1 MASALETILC
11 TTFAFWTGDV
21 RTLLLLRPLCM
32 KIYSSVDGSSN
43 MMLSWGQRWFR
54 CSLFNIPAESLPARF
69 FSQLGKNTVRS
80 LWVKATWKHCLH
92 PSRVTP
98 EMNRAPQQK
107 HHVHPPSIQK
117 SRKPGNN
124 TQVSP
129 SSSTCGEQNATNRR
143 VRGIASRWIY
153 KGIVA
158 VDCTESLLLLQCC
171 MPCLSALCS
180 ICGASVLLD
189 IKALD
194 GPEATLKGKILP
206 SLPHTHTH
214 TQGNA
219 TSIMYCVEIQST
231 FTSDTVY
238 FKSSPQVFKG
248 SVHLNYQRKHYFSLL
263 YDSIYSRRQSWFN
276 RFCLSTSLRLWSLQH
291 WKLAFK

>member
-21 RTLLLLRPLCM
+21 RTLLLRPLCM

-54 CSLFNIPAESLPARF
+54 CSLFNIHAESLPALF
-69 FSQLGKNTVRS
+69 FSQFGKNTVR
-80 LWVKATWKHCLH
+80 LTGLCEWKLRGNTASI
-92 PSRVTP
+92 PPRVTP
-98 EMNRAPQQK
+98 EMNQAPQQK

-158 VDCTESLLLLQCC
+158 VDCTESLLLL
-171 MPCLSALCS
+171 
-180 ICGASVLLD
+180 
-189 IKALD
+189 
-194 GPEATLKGKILP
+194 
-206 SLPHTHTH
+206 
-214 TQGNA
+214 
-219 TSIMYCVEIQST
+219 
-231 FTSDTVY
+231 
-238 FKSSPQVFKG
+238 
-248 SVHLNYQRKHYFSLL
+248 
-263 YDSIYSRRQSWFN
+263 
-276 RFCLSTSLRLWSLQH
+276 
-291 WKLAFK
+291 